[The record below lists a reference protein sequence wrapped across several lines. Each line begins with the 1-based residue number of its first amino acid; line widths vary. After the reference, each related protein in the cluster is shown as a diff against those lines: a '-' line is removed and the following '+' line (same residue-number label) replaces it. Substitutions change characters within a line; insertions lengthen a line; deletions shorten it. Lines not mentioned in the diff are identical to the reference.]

1 MNTYSRLGPELTE
14 VLSQGTYNLHGD
26 IGNAVFISFRLESF
40 RTCGLSQEAMNFSF
54 LFSVSPSFLEYLVKV
69 CLPQQLIWV
78 HIKMSSASF
87 GRGKRKRSQVP
98 LGSIT
103 SRCSGKWA
111 RTHPPKERLD
121 ACDFLCWFKPI
132 MLPPADFRLAKIV
145 AEIIKSKQKVL
156 PWSIAWRSDFDVPET
171 LGEILESEGTQR
183 FVRLFVVNFSFNDCH
198 WRNFA
203 SSRIFSRCFRS
214 Q

>member
-1 MNTYSRLGPELTE
+1 M
-14 VLSQGTYNLHGD
+14 
-26 IGNAVFISFRLESF
+26 
-40 RTCGLSQEAMNFSF
+40 
-54 LFSVSPSFLEYLVKV
+54 
-69 CLPQQLIWV
+69 
-78 HIKMSSASF
+78 
-87 GRGKRKRSQVP
+87 P
-98 LGSIT
+98 LDVGSIT
-103 SRCSGKWA
+103 SRCLGKWA

-183 FVRLFVVNFSFNDCH
+183 FVRLFVVNFSFNDCC
-198 WRNFA
+198 WRDFA
-203 SSRIFSRCFRS
+203 SSRIFLSCFRS
-214 Q
+214 RSITVFVTDVWDVTVHVYIWQRNIQYVGNSVW